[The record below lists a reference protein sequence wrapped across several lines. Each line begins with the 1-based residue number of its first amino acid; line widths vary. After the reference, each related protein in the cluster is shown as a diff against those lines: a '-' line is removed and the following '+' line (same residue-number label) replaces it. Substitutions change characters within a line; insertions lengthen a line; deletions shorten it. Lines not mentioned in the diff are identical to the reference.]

1 MAEIKRK
8 QLDELEN
15 LTLELCFITYLQ
27 ALVDYDKNC
36 GDCIITE
43 FEFLKGAN
51 AYLLEKQTDAVLKLN
66 NLFNSM

>member
-15 LTLELCFITYLQ
+15 LTLELCCITYLQ

-36 GDCIITE
+36 GNSIITE
-43 FEFLKGAN
+43 FEFLKGTDT
-51 AYLLEKQTDAVLKLN
+51 YLLEKQIDTVLKLN
-66 NLFNSM
+66 NLFNTM